1 LCTGEFI
8 SVVFVGKRALVL
20 VELVKNVEK
29 RLAVFKI
36 FSKIGHYS
44 VLAGSL
50 QVEVNPT
57 D

>member
-1 LCTGEFI
+1 M
-8 SVVFVGKRALVL
+8 VFVGKRALVL